1 LSTIKEVSELAKVSQ
16 STVSRALN
24 GHPTVKEANR
34 IKVFDAIKK
43 LGYKP
48 NAFAQALAS
57 SRSNSIGMLVG
68 SLDGPF
74 YGPLMHH
81 AENTVR
87 ERNNHLIVTSG
98 LESHSREIDSINF
111 LRSKQVDGLVIHSDM
126 LSDAELI
133 EVTKKTPST
142 IILNRYIPEIK
153 DKCIFM
159 DNELGGYLATKHMLE
174 NGHTKLACIT
184 GQLSKIDS
192 RDRLQ
197 GYRTALSEYGIA
209 YDSNLIAEGRFD
221 HKGRGLN
228 HTCARRLLDR
238 APEITAIFCHNDHIA
253 LAVYDVVYERGL
265 EVGKD
270 ISVVGFDN
278 VSHSQHIR
286 PRLTTVNFPVQEMGY
301 EAAQGVIALVHKQE
315 HVIKH
320 KLTPNLIVRESVGK
334 R

>member
-1 LSTIKEVSELAKVSQ
+1 MITIKEVSELAKVSQ

-24 GHPTVKEANR
+24 GHPTVKESNR
-34 IKVFDAIKK
+34 KKVFDAIEQ

-87 ERNNHLIVTSG
+87 ESNIHLIVTSG
-98 LESHSREIDSINF
+98 LESHSREVDSINF
-111 LRSKQVDGLVIHSDM
+111 LRSKQVDGLIIHSDM
-126 LSDAELI
+126 LSDDELI
-133 EVTKKTPST
+133 EVIEKTPST
-142 IILNRYIPEIK
+142 IILNRYIPEVA
-153 DKCIFM
+153 DKCIFI
-159 DNELGGYLATKHMLE
+159 DNELGGYLATKHMLD
-174 NGHTKLACIT
+174 NGHTKVACIT

-197 GYRTALSEYGIA
+197 GYRNALTERGIN
-209 YDSNLIAEGRFD
+209 YDTNLIVEGRFD
-221 HKGRGLN
+221 HEDRGLN

-238 APEITAIFCHNDHIA
+238 DPDITAIFCHNDNIA
-253 LAVYDVVYERGL
+253 LAVYDVAYERGL
-265 EVGKD
+265 EIGKD

-278 VSHSQHIR
+278 DSHSQHIR
-286 PRLTTVNFPVQEMGY
+286 PKLTTVNFPVLEMGR

-315 HVIKH
+315 RPLKH
-320 KLTPNLIVRESVGK
+320 KLTPELVVRDSVGK